1 MEWGGVKESWPYMP
15 FGMLA
20 LGARISDSRARGPQ
34 TLLSLQQLR
43 SYKTAYWWDIH
54 GIQVMSKLWMPSIQ
68 GSISSYVDFHGF
80 LYTWQQSEAAETNNP
95 GRISAFSRIH
105 VSLFALFHRRQYDT
119 STLRYT
125 VAMSSSP
132 RSTLKLWPCFWG
144 GAFIQSVLRAKGLY
158 REGFREMEFG

>member
-1 MEWGGVKESWPYMP
+1 MEWGGDKESWPYMP

-54 GIQVMSKLWMPSIQ
+54 GIQVMSKLWMPSVQ

-80 LYTWQQSEAAETNNP
+80 LYTWQQSEAAEKNDP

-105 VSLFALFHRRQYDT
+105 VSLFALSHRRRYDT
-119 STLRYT
+119 PTLRYT

-132 RSTLKLWPCFWG
+132 RSTEALAMFLGRGVYPVSASSK
-144 GAFIQSVLRAKGLY
+144 RALS
-158 REGFREMEFG
+158 RRHPRN